1 MNTKYEKK
9 KNKKKNKNEI
19 NNIINTQEQIESTL
33 YQRNLK

>member
-9 KNKKKNKNEI
+9 KQKKNKNEI

>member
-9 KNKKKNKNEI
+9 NKKNKNEI

>member
-1 MNTKYEKK
+1 MNTKYEK

>member
-9 KNKKKNKNEI
+9 KTKKKNKNEI